1 MAQQKRR
8 RRAPARRKQTKK
20 ALTLPKNLFKPK
32 YQEFKPD
39 AEDSGILHKLHMTRQ
54 QRMDLLRW
62 ALYAATCVVMLVIQ
76 DVIMSR
82 FSFLGATTDLVVCAI
97 LLITIMEGTEVGSLF
112 VLIASA
118 LYCFSGSSPGP
129 LSVALLTFTGIG
141 ASMFRQAFW
150 HWNFS
155 SIVLCGGIALLV
167 FELGTFGIALFQG
180 LTYWGRIG
188 VFFMTAVLSWIAML
202 PLYSLINV
210 IGQIGGHTWK
220 E

>member
-1 MAQQKRR
+1 MAQQQRR
-8 RRAPARRKQTKK
+8 KRAPARRKQTKK
-20 ALTLPKNLFKPK
+20 AFSLPKGLFRPK
-32 YQEFKPD
+32 AVDFKPD
-39 AEDSGILHKLHMTRQ
+39 ATEPSLLRMLHMTHQ

-62 ALYAATCVVMLVIQ
+62 SLYAAVCVVLLVIQ

-82 FSFLGATTDLVVCAI
+82 FSFLGATTDLVVSAI
-97 LLITIMEGTEVGSLF
+97 LLITIMEGTDVGSLF
-112 VLIASA
+112 VFIASM

-129 LSVALLTFTGIG
+129 ASVALLTATGVA

-150 HWNFS
+150 HWNTS
-155 SIVLCGGIALLV
+155 SILLCGGIALLM

-180 LTYWGRIG
+180 LTYWGRFG

-202 PLYSLINV
+202 PIYSLINL

>member
-1 MAQQKRR
+1 MAQQQRR
-8 RRAPARRKQTKK
+8 RRAPARRKQMKK
-20 ALTLPKNLFKPK
+20 AFSLPKNLFKPK
-32 YQEFKPD
+32 KQDFKPD
-39 AEDSGILHKLHMTRQ
+39 ATEPGLLHLLHMTRQ
-54 QRMDLLRW
+54 QRLTLLRW
-62 ALYAATCVVMLVIQ
+62 GLYVGVCVALLVIQ

-82 FSFLGATTDLVVCAI
+82 FSFMGATTDLVACVI

-112 VLIASA
+112 VFIASM

-129 LSVALLTFTGIG
+129 FTVALLTLTGVG
-141 ASMFRQAFW
+141 ATMFRQSFW

-155 SIVLCGGIALLV
+155 SILLCGGIAMLV
-167 FELGTFGIALFQG
+167 FEMGTFGLALFQG